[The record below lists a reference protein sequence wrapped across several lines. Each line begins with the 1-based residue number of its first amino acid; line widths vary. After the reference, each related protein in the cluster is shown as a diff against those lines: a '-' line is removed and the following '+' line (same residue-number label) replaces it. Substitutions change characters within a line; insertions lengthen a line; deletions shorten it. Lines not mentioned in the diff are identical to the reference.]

1 MARHLSPAARAQ
13 QLDTAMRILAE
24 RFGPEAVR
32 RLNTPR
38 AQLPERAIPS
48 GSVALDLATGLGGL
62 PRGGITELIGADTSG
77 KTALLHSALAA
88 TQRAGGLAALIDA
101 EGSADARALAA
112 CGVELGDLLLARP
125 ASAPDALLLLT
136 ILARCRG
143 LDALGFIS
151 IPALRDLPAGSL
163 HSAADYSLA
172 AHDVGRL
179 MARGL
184 RVLAASLGDS
194 PTAIIVTNEPIPFAE
209 RQADEALPRSRGGR
223 ALGHYAALRVAAE
236 PLARLPDAADGTAGH
251 RVALTIT
258 KSKVGPPGGRAEV
271 DIFADSGVDSAGEL
285 LRLGLATGTVR
296 QHPLGLLHGND
307 LLGRTEG
314 VALRRLRADANL
326 AAALRLAILAA
337 HRRAA

>member
-13 QLDTAMRILAE
+13 HLATAMRILAE
-24 RFGPEAVR
+24 RFGPETVR

-38 AQLPERAIPS
+38 AQPPDRTIPS
-48 GSVALDLATGLGGL
+48 GSVGLDLATGLGGL
-62 PRGGITELIGADTSG
+62 PRGGITELVGADTSG
-77 KTALLHSALAA
+77 KTAVLHSALAA

-101 EGSADARALAA
+101 EGSADAWALAA
-112 CGVELGDLLLARP
+112 CNVEIDNLLLAQP
-125 ASAPDALLLLT
+125 TSATDALLLLT

-163 HSAADYSLA
+163 HAATDHSLA

-179 MARGL
+179 MARAL
-184 RVLAASLGDS
+184 RVLATSLGDS
-194 PTAIIVTNEPIPFAE
+194 PTAIIMTNEPIPFASE
-209 RQADEALPRSRGGR
+209 QDDELARSRGGR
-223 ALGHYAALRVAAE
+223 ALGHYASLRVAVE

-251 RVALTIT
+251 RVALTII
-258 KSKVGPPGGRAEV
+258 KSKIGSPGGQAEV
-271 DIFADSGVDSAGEL
+271 DILADGGVDTAGEL
-285 LRLGLATGTVR
+285 LRLGLATGAVR
-296 QHPLGLLHGND
+296 QHPLGLLHGD
-307 LLGRTEG
+307 DFLGRTAG
-314 VALRRLRADANL
+314 GALRRLRAEADL